1 MKGLEGLKVV
11 ELTSYVAGP
20 ACPRILAEMGATVY
34 KIEPFEG
41 DDYRNNASGFGM
53 SKTEI
58 DDPAFDLTSTNK
70 TFVSINLKTEGGA
83 EFLDKLLKEADV
95 LVTSFRDGGLKR
107 LGLDYETASK
117 KYPRLFGH
125 RCAAMAGAVLKR
137 ILADSTIP
145 PTTVAAVSSPRC
157 LSRIISLQ

>member
-20 ACPRILAEMGATVY
+20 ACPRVLAEMGATVY

-70 TFVSINLKTEGGA
+70 TFVSINLKTEAGA

-107 LGLDYETASK
+107 LGLDYETE
-117 KYPRLFGH
+117 
-125 RCAAMAGAVLKR
+125 
-137 ILADSTIP
+137 
-145 PTTVAAVSSPRC
+145 
-157 LSRIISLQ
+157 

>member
-1 MKGLEGLKVV
+1 MKGLEGLKLV
-11 ELTSYVAGP
+11 ELTSYLAGP
-20 ACPRILAEMGATVY
+20 ACPRVLAEMGATVY

-70 TFVSINLKTEGGA
+70 TFVSINLKTEAGA

-107 LGLDYETASK
+107 LGLDYES
-117 KYPRLFGH
+117 G
-125 RCAAMAGAVLKR
+125 
-137 ILADSTIP
+137 S
-145 PTTVAAVSSPRC
+145 
-157 LSRIISLQ
+157 

>member
-53 SKTEI
+53 SKT
-58 DDPAFDLTSTNK
+58 
-70 TFVSINLKTEGGA
+70 
-83 EFLDKLLKEADV
+83 
-95 LVTSFRDGGLKR
+95 
-107 LGLDYETASK
+107 
-117 KYPRLFGH
+117 
-125 RCAAMAGAVLKR
+125 
-137 ILADSTIP
+137 
-145 PTTVAAVSSPRC
+145 
-157 LSRIISLQ
+157 